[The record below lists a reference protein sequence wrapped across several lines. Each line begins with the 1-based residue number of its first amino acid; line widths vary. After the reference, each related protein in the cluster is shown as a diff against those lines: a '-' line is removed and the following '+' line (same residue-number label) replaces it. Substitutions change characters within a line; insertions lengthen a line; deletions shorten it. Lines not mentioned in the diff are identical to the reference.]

1 MIQITVDFSSEST
14 EIKRQL
20 NKNFKIL
27 KEKKLYQSRI
37 QSQLKI
43 QQK

>member
-27 KEKKLYQSRI
+27 KEKKLYQSGI

>member
-27 KEKKLYQSRI
+27 KEKNYINPEFKVS
-37 QSQLKI
+37 
-43 QQK
+43 